1 MAKVEFK
8 KEVVQEIK
16 DNKVKGVIKTLHGD
30 SVRLLDA
37 EAKGELPI
45 IGLIDNGENELVM
58 QWTVNGKRNPE
69 RLNTPSIYD
78 LYIEIEDT
86 HE

>member
-1 MAKVEFK
+1 MVKSEFN
-8 KEVVQEIK
+8 KETVQEIK

-37 EAKGELPI
+37 EAKGELSV

-78 LYIEIEDT
+78 LYIEIEDPY
-86 HE
+86 E